1 MSLPSAVMSMYEDI
15 YEDILA
21 ICVKNMLPLGFNKRE
36 ILDTVEVLYKEKIE
50 SLEG

>member
-1 MSLPSAVMSMYEDI
+1 MSLPSHVMSTHEDI